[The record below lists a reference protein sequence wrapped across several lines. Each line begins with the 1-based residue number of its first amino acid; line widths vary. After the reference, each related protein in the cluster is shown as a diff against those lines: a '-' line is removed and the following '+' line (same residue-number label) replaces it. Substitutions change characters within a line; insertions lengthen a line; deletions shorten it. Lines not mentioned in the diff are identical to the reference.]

1 MEYRTFGRSG
11 VRVSRLCM
19 GTMTFGGQA
28 DEQQS
33 RRMVDMCLDAGINF
47 FDTANIYNDGESER
61 ILGRI
66 LKGRRDDLV
75 VASKVRY
82 PTGDGP
88 NDEGLSRVHIRRAID
103 ATLER
108 LQMDYVD
115 LYQAHQPDYE
125 TPIDVTLDAMD
136 ELVRDGRVRYGGVSN
151 FAAWQVCEAMHVA
164 ERRSVA
170 APVSVQPMYNMLMRE
185 VETELLPMCRAY
197 NLATMAYNPLAGGL
211 LTGKHERGTPEAGTR
226 FGLLKSYRDRYWHDR
241 YFDAI
246 ENLKTVASEAGIAM
260 VEMSLRWLLGRE
272 NLTCIILGASRPEQL
287 EQNLAACEN
296 GALPADVQDACD
308 EAWQQLRGPMF
319 SYVR

>member
-28 DEQQS
+28 DEAQS

-66 LKGRRDDLV
+66 LKGRRDELV

-103 ATLER
+103 ATLTR
-108 LQMDYVD
+108 LQMDHLD

-136 ELVRDGRVRYGGVSN
+136 ELVREGRVRCVGVSN
-151 FAAWQVCEAMHVA
+151 FAAWQVCEAMHTA

-185 VETELLPMCRAY
+185 IETELLPMCRAY

-211 LTGKHERGTPEAGTR
+211 LTGKHERGTPTPGTR
-226 FGLLKSYRDRYWHDR
+226 FGLLDSYRDRYWHER
-241 YFDAI
+241 FFDVVDD
-246 ENLKTVASEAGIAM
+246 LKDTASGAGVSM
-260 VEMSLRWLLGRE
+260 VELSLRWLLGRE
-272 NLTCIILGASRPEQL
+272 DLTCIILGASKPEQL
-287 EQNLAACEN
+287 EQNLAACEK
-296 GALPADVQDACD
+296 GPLPADVREACD
-308 EAWQQLRGPMF
+308 GAWQRLRGPIPH
-319 SYVR
+319 YVR